1 MIFVFDLDGTICF
14 QGQPLD
20 QEITAALKFCEGLGH
35 EVIFASARPIRDMLP
50 VIPKDF
56 HSCRMIGSNGAFTL
70 VEGKIEV
77 EFLDAAIQTQIMN
90 LIAQHGLSYLADS
103 DWDYAYSGS
112 EDHPMYRGINSE
124 KKAKRLAIEQL
135 NGFSKVLLFDPP
147 SHVKEFVHTLSV
159 TTFEYADEKIIDICS
174 NDLNK
179 VKGLSRLGVQQY
191 IAFGNDVNDVLM
203 FQQAQHSVCVG
214 MHEVG
219 EHAAER
225 VAQKE
230 VARKIK
236 HLAGQWSSKPVFAN

>member
-20 QEITAALKFCEGLGH
+20 EEITDALKFCEELGH
-35 EVIFASARPIRDMLP
+35 EIIFASARPIRDMLP

-56 HSCRMIGSNGAFTL
+56 HSCRMIGSNGAFTF

-77 EFLDAAIQTQIMN
+77 EFLKASIQTQIME
-90 LIAQHGLSYLADS
+90 LITQHQLAYLADS

-147 SHVKEFVHTLSV
+147 SHVKEFIHTLPV
-159 TTFEYADEKIIDICS
+159 TIFEYKEEKIIDICS
-174 NDLNK
+174 NHLNK
-179 VKGLSRLGVQQY
+179 VKGLNRLGIQQY
-191 IAFGNDVNDVLM
+191 IAFGNDVNDLLM

-219 EHAAER
+219 NYAAER
-225 VAQKE
+225 VEQKE
-230 VARKIK
+230 VALKIK
-236 HLAGQWSSKPVFAN
+236 NLAQHWASNTVFTN